1 MYCIHPYTGHP
12 TKTKT
17 PNGMFHKKLEE
28 APQFVAGDHTRL
40 RELMHPTH
48 DQVAIGYSLA
58 HASVASGKASL
69 PHRLVGSES
78 YYILQGKGLMHIED
92 STFEVQKDS
101 VFLVPPNA
109 LQHIENT
116 GTEDLV
122 FLCIVEPFW
131 QEAEEEV
138 L

>member
-1 MYCIHPYTGHP
+1 MI
-12 TKTKT
+12 
-17 PNGMFHKKLEE
+17 FHKKTTD
-28 APQFVAGDHTRL
+28 APEFVAGDHTRL

-48 DQVAIGYSLA
+48 DAVPIGYSLA
-58 HASVASGKASL
+58 HASVAVGQASL

-78 YYILQGKGLMHIED
+78 YYILQGQGRMYIEGQD
-92 STFEVQKDS
+92 FAVEKDS

-116 GTEDLV
+116 GAEELV

-131 QEAEEEV
+131 QEVEEEV